1 MVYKV
6 TSDHG
11 WLTNRF
17 SVASTDSGMNN
28 TTLPQ
33 ESDTALDSPGFM
45 AYSILLTMIALVAVV
60 VMGVTAIAL
69 VTVRSIAQPLW
80 LILINLLLAGLV
92 MGLCVVFIVGTSVAL
107 VAVGPEQPRP
117 PLYLCRV
124 YLLMASTAVVVRQW
138 SLAAFALSVLA
149 IVRFGKKTISLLNA
163 AVVIAILWLVPIAI
177 NLYIVLPYVYEVQ
190 FVDGVACF
198 PDSNAIII
206 PASGGLLVIWFT
218 VGGLIPITVSIAVPI
233 ICLCYIKKNTVTQDT
248 QYRKAMAKFSLFLIL
263 GSVIN
268 IAGQLIPGA
277 ISLNSEGPA
286 VYLSYGFA
294 TTSLIPTPIIII
306 AFLKPV
312 QEQLKKMFTKAIFG
326 LSTKRAMDSKATRCA
341 TNNEVEDGI

>member
-1 MVYKV
+1 
-6 TSDHG
+6 
-11 WLTNRF
+11 
-17 SVASTDSGMNN
+17 MNN

-69 VTVRSIAQPLW
+69 VTVRSIAQPLQ

-190 FVDGVACF
+190 FVHGVACF
-198 PDSNAIII
+198 PDNSNVIII
-206 PASGGLLVIWFT
+206 PARGALFTIWVT
-218 VGGLIPITVSIAVPI
+218 VAGLIPITVSIAVPI

-326 LSTKRAMDSKATRCA
+326 LLTKRAMDSKATRCA
-341 TNNEVEDGI
+341 TNNKVEDGI